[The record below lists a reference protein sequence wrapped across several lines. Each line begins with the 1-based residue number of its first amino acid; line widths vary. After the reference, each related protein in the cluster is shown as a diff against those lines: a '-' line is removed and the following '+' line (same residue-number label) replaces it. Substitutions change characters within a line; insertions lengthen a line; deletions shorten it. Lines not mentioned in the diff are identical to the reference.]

1 MTIYMES
8 DMYGVVITMEKGA
21 NETQENITSY
31 FKGKRMKE
39 VARHKEN
46 HMQRHSH
53 AKTNNDEQVRK
64 VQE

>member
-1 MTIYMES
+1 
-8 DMYGVVITMEKGA
+8 MYRVAITTEIGA
-21 NETQENITSY
+21 NETQENIMSY

-39 VARHKEN
+39 LTRHKEN

-53 AKTNNDEQVRK
+53 AKMNNDKQVCK